1 MFPRALWRVVAFLV
15 VHSAI
20 AASAGTADHSKFD
33 VLKGPFTT
41 AEDVTEACSTCHTE
55 AAGEVKKTIHWTWDG
70 TNSFTG
76 QRLGKPRIM
85 NSFCGSPISN
95 EPRCTS
101 CHAGYGWT
109 DLRKTPEE
117 NGATVDCL
125 ACHDGSGTYKKTA
138 TDAGHPLYSPRVIG
152 GVTVEPPDLAK
163 AAMSVEIG
171 RAHV

>member
-109 DLRKTPEE
+109 DMSVAPAAQ
-117 NGATVDCL
+117 GASVDCL
-125 ACHDGSGTYKKTA
+125 ACHDRSGQYTKSA
-138 TDAGHPLYSPRVIG
+138 AGAGHPPLDPVKPGTQTITGAPAWASAR
-152 GVTVEPPDLAK
+152 
-163 AAMSVEIG
+163 
-171 RAHV
+171 